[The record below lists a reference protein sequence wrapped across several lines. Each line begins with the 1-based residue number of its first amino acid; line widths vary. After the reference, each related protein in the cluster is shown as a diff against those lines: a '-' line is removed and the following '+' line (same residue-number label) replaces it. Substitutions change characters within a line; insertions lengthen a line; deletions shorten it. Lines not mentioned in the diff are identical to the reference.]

1 MCCKIIDT
9 HVHIWDLE
17 RVEYDWLK
25 DDTSILN
32 KTYLLDQL
40 TPQINAANVVQ
51 GVLVQAANNLSDTEL
66 MLETAEANSWITGV
80 VGWLPLMQ
88 PDATAQLL
96 ADKYLKNTYIK
107 GIRHLIHN
115 EPDTAWQLQDTVV
128 ESLDILAK
136 NNLPYDAVGVK
147 NEHLITAIK
156 LMEKIPELRIVFD
169 HMNYPPIPL
178 NERFGVWGELM
189 KAASQNPNAFVKISG
204 LGTASG
210 NFTGWTK
217 EDLKP
222 YIAFIIETFGVDRCF
237 CGGDWPVSLLA
248 GEYITTWQ
256 AYQSILSELLDEAS
270 CEKIFYHNAAKFYN
284 LS

>member
-136 NNLPYDAVGVK
+136 NNLPYDEVGVK